1 MQETIDTIVNNYIKE
16 NPEIKTPLTKI
27 IIGKRI
33 SSGGTSIV
41 HEASFEHSPRSFVIK
56 LLLEN
61 IKNKET
67 SAYKR
72 FKQAYI
78 NLQLVQNS
86 NIFLPQIY
94 FQTLVISDELIIP
107 FTIMPLAEDTLY
119 SFVKDKE
126 MDFKLW
132 IKIFN
137 DLGKKIEYMHNLN
150 IIHRD
155 LKPQNLFILNSKLLI
170 GDCDIASFDKDKY
183 IKLVDTKKSDRLGN
197 YSFSAPEQAE
207 KDVDEITPAADWYAF
222 GQIMYWLV
230 YQKTIRGFQE
240 IDLQF
245 NQPIYNAVIQKL
257 LSQNPIDRFQNF
269 KDIQSF
275 ISLSQKRQSR
285 QKELDK
291 QYYHAIRTTE
301 LFDEIIYK
309 YTCEASLSSSFLKTI
324 TNKDGINDIIL
335 FLQSNCDKLSLWI
348 TQGNSDIDIK
358 KIECDLNNETYCFG
372 WHEMKIEKI
381 MIFRLGVYPGGSL
394 IVIISKPQKT
404 VLSLPDNQYEDEE
417 VCYYKDR
424 IISRPEYDNGWAIID
439 GQRIKIGI
447 DDCKIR
453 IRTLKKTVYFISPQ
467 KGLYQENRE
476 IFENI
481 HKDFINDNTLDE
493 EYFIENLKK
502 TKRTSIVRM
511 YD

>member
-1 MQETIDTIVNNYIKE
+1 MQEPIDVIVNNYIKE
-16 NPEIKTPLTKI
+16 HPEIITPLTKI
-27 IIGKRI
+27 SVGKRI

-41 HEASFEHSPRSFVIK
+41 HEATFENSSNRFVIK
-56 LLLEN
+56 LFLEN
-61 IKNKET
+61 IKNKES

-86 NIFLPQIY
+86 NVFLPQIY
-94 FQTLVISDELIIP
+94 FHTLVVSDELTIP
-107 FTIMPLAEDTLY
+107 FTIMPFAEHTLS
-119 SFVKDKE
+119 SFVKDKNINFE
-126 MDFKLW
+126 LW
-132 IKIFN
+132 LKIFI
-137 DLGKKIEYMHNLN
+137 DLGKKIEYMHNLY

-155 LKPQNLFILNSKLLI
+155 LKPQNLFFLNSKLLI

-183 IKLVDTKKSDRLGN
+183 IKLVDTKPSDRLGN

-269 KDIQSF
+269 NEIQTF
-275 ISLSQKRQSR
+275 IKTTIKNQSR
-285 QKELDK
+285 QNDITR
-291 QYYHAIRTTE
+291 QYDHAIKTVN

-309 YTCEASLSSSFLKTI
+309 YTCEVNTYEPYIKTI
-324 TNKDGINDIIL
+324 ANRDEINDIIT
-335 FLQSNCDKLSLWI
+335 FLQNNCDNLSLWI
-348 TQGNSDIDIK
+348 SQGHSDLEIK
-358 KIECDLNNETYCFG
+358 KISFELKNETYTFG
-372 WHEMKIEKI
+372 LQEMKIEKI
-381 MIFRLGVYPGGSL
+381 LIFRLGIIPGGSL
-394 IVIISKPQKT
+394 IIIITKPQQS
-404 VLSLPDNQYEDEE
+404 LSKSTYEDEE
-417 VCYYKDR
+417 IIYYKDK

-439 GQRIKIGI
+439 GQRVKTNI
-447 DDCKIR
+447 DDCKII
-453 IRTLKKTVYFISPQ
+453 IRTLYKTVYFISPQ
-467 KGLYQENRE
+467 MGLFQENSD
-476 IFENI
+476 IFEII
-481 HKDFINDNTLDE
+481 HNEFLKNNFLDE
-493 EYFIENLKK
+493 NYFFEKLKK
-502 TKRTSIVRM
+502 AKRARLIKQ

>member
-41 HEASFEHSPRSFVIK
+41 HEASFEHSSRSFVIK

-126 MDFKLW
+126 MDFELW

-207 KDVDEITPAADWYAF
+207 KDIDEITPAADWYAF
-222 GQIMYWLV
+222 GQIMYWLIFK
-230 YQKTIRGFQE
+230 KTIRGIQD
-240 IDLQF
+240 IDLHLK
-245 NQPIYNAVIQKL
+245 NPIYNTIIQKL
-257 LSQNPIDRFQNF
+257 LSQNPGDRFQNF
-269 KDIQSF
+269 NDIQTF
-275 ISLSQKRQSR
+275 INTALENKKRQENIDR
-285 QKELDK
+285 QYE
-291 QYYHAIRTTE
+291 HAIKTVT
-301 LFDEIIYK
+301 LFDEIVFK
-309 YTCEASLSSSFLKTI
+309 YTFEVSAYEPYIKTI
-324 TNKDGINDIIL
+324 TNRDEINDIIN
-335 FLQSNCDKLSLWI
+335 FLQKNCDQLSLWI
-348 TQGNSDIDIK
+348 SQGHSDLEIK
-358 KIECDLNNETYCFG
+358 KISFEPDNKTYCFG
-372 WHEMKIEKI
+372 WHEMKIEKLL
-381 MIFRLGVYPGGSL
+381 IFRLGVYPGGSV
-394 IVIISKPQKT
+394 IVIITEPQE
-404 VLSLPDNQYEDEE
+404 SIFGNSYEDEE
-417 VCYYKDR
+417 VCYYKDK
-424 IISRPEYDNGWAIID
+424 IISRPEYDNGWAFID
-439 GQRIKIGI
+439 GQRVKIDI
-447 DDCKIR
+447 DECKIK
-453 IRTLKKTVYFISPQ
+453 IRTLYKTVYFISPQ
-467 KGLYQENRE
+467 MGLFQENSD
-476 IFENI
+476 IFELI
-481 HKDFINDNTLDE
+481 HNEFLNNNSLNE
-493 EYFIENLKK
+493 NYFFEKLKK
-502 TKRTSIVRM
+502 AKRTSLVKL

>member
-16 NPEIKTPLTKI
+16 NPEIITPLTKI

-41 HEASFEHSPRSFVIK
+41 HEASFEHSSRSFVIK

-126 MDFKLW
+126 MDFELW

-207 KDVDEITPAADWYAF
+207 KDIDEITPAADWYAF
-222 GQIMYWLV
+222 GQIMYWLIFK
-230 YQKTIRGFQE
+230 KTIRGIQD
-240 IDLQF
+240 IDLHLK
-245 NQPIYNAVIQKL
+245 NPIYNTIIQKL
-257 LSQNPIDRFQNF
+257 LSQNPGDRFQSFN
-269 KDIQSF
+269 DIQTF
-275 ISLSQKRQSR
+275 INTTLENKTRQENIDR
-285 QKELDK
+285 QYE
-291 QYYHAIRTTE
+291 HAIKTVT
-301 LFDEIIYK
+301 LFDEIVFK
-309 YTCEASLSSSFLKTI
+309 YTFEVSASTPCIKTI
-324 TNKDGINDIIL
+324 KERSEIDDIIK
-335 FLQSNCDKLSLWI
+335 FLQDNCDKLSIWI
-348 TQGNSDIDIK
+348 SQGHA
-358 KIECDLNNETYCFG
+358 DLDVKEISFEPDNKTYCFG
-372 WHEMKIEKI
+372 WHEMKIEELL
-381 MIFRLGVYPGGSL
+381 IFRLGVYPGGSV
-394 IVIISKPQKT
+394 IVIITEPQE
-404 VLSLPDNQYEDEE
+404 SIFGNSYEDEE
-417 VCYYKDR
+417 VCYYKDK
-424 IISRPEYDNGWAIID
+424 IISRPEYDNGWAFID
-439 GQRIKIGI
+439 GQRVKIDI
-447 DDCKIR
+447 DECKIK
-453 IRTLKKTVYFISPQ
+453 IRTLYKTVYFISPQ
-467 KGLYQENRE
+467 MGLFQENSN
-476 IFENI
+476 IFEMI
-481 HKDFINDNTLDE
+481 HNEFLTDNSLDE
-493 EYFIENLKK
+493 DYFFEKLKK
-502 TKRTSIVRM
+502 AKRTRIVKM

>member
-16 NPEIKTPLTKI
+16 NREIITPLTKI

-41 HEASFEHSPRSFVIK
+41 YEASFEHSSRSFVIK

-126 MDFKLW
+126 MDFELW

-170 GDCDIASFDKDKY
+170 GDCDISSFNKDNY
-183 IKLVDTKKSDRLGN
+183 IKLVDTKKTDRLGN
-197 YSFSAPEQAE
+197 YYFSAPEQAE
-207 KDVDEITPAADWYAF
+207 KDIDEITPAADWYAF

-240 IDLQF
+240 IDLHF
-245 NQPIYNAVIQKL
+245 NQPIFNLVIQKL
-257 LSQNPIDRFQNF
+257 MSQNPVNRFQNF
-269 KDIQSF
+269 QDIQNF
-275 ISLSQKRQSR
+275 ISVNQRRQLK
-285 QKELDK
+285 QKEIETS
-291 QYYHAIRTTE
+291 YYRAIQTTE
-301 LFDEIIYK
+301 LFDEIIFK
-309 YTCEASLSSSFLKTI
+309 YTFEESASMPFIKTI
-324 TNKDGINDIIL
+324 SNKDEIDDIIN
-335 FLQSNCDKLSLWI
+335 FLRSNCDKLNLWI
-348 TQGNSDIDIK
+348 SQGNSDINVK
-358 KIECDLNNETYCFG
+358 KISIDSEKETYCFE
-372 WHEMKIEKI
+372 WHEMKIEKLL
-381 MIFRLGVYPGGSL
+381 IFRLGVYPGGSV
-394 IVIISKPQKT
+394 IVIITEPQE
-404 VLSLPDNQYEDEE
+404 SIFGNSYEDEE
-417 VCYYKDR
+417 VCYYKDK
-424 IISRPEYDNGWAIID
+424 IISRPEYDNGWAFID
-439 GQRIKIGI
+439 GQRVKIDI
-447 DDCKIR
+447 DECKIK
-453 IRTLKKTVYFISPQ
+453 IRTLYKTVYFISPQ
-467 KGLYQENRE
+467 MGLFQENSN
-476 IFENI
+476 IFEMI
-481 HKDFINDNTLDE
+481 HNEFLTDNSLDE
-493 EYFIENLKK
+493 DYFFEKLKK
-502 TKRTSIVRM
+502 AKRTRIVKM